1 MVLTNSLGFV
11 LSHATFY
18 QAALL
23 SSAAISLPEDSDVFV
38 VSSHDLPSL
47 LLEEDLC
54 FEKGAM
60 LL

>member
-11 LSHATFY
+11 LS

-23 SSAAISLPEDSDVFV
+23 SSAATSLPEDSDVFV
-38 VSSHDLPSL
+38 VSSHYLPSL

-54 FEKGAM
+54 FEKAAM